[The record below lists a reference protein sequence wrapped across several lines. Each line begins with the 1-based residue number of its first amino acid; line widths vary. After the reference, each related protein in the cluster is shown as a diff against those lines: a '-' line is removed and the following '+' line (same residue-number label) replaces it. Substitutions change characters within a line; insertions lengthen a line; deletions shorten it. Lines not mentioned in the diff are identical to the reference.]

1 MSDVALVTGAT
12 GLLGSY
18 LVERL
23 LEDGWGVRA
32 LVRRP
37 EQARWLEEVGATL
50 FAGDIADRPSIT
62 SAASGCSL
70 VFHAA
75 ASVGVG
81 TDWEAFRLGNVG
93 GTENVL
99 HASAATG
106 ARFVF
111 FSTTGVFG
119 RARYREVL
127 TDESVPLPKLP
138 QHEVY
143 GRSKQA
149 AERLVL
155 EAHERGTAWTA
166 IVRPSVMYGVR
177 DRQFVP
183 RIAPILQRG
192 FFPLLG
198 SGTST
203 MSLTHARSIA
213 EGALLVGTN
222 ESAGG
227 KVYHL
232 TDDFPIT
239 VSDLVR
245 YGAEGLGCRVRRVHV
260 PTAVAK
266 IGFGVLKP
274 FLVAIGR
281 SDLAPHTE
289 GTFDM
294 LTRNNPFTSRRAREE
309 LGWVPTTRPEVGLP
323 EAFRSWK
330 ARATSSLNTSGSR
343 SS

>member
-23 LEDGWGVRA
+23 LEDGWGVHA
-32 LVRRP
+32 LVRRL
-37 EQARWLEEVGATL
+37 EQARWLEEAGAKL
-50 FAGDIADRPSIT
+50 FAGDITDRPSIT

-81 TDWEAFRLGNVG
+81 NDWETFRLGNVE

-99 HASAATG
+99 HASAASG

-111 FSTTGVFG
+111 VSTTGVFG
-119 RARYREVL
+119 RARYREIP

-138 QHEVY
+138 EHEVY

-166 IVRPSVMYGVR
+166 IVRSPVMYGVR

-198 SGTST
+198 GGTST

-227 KVYHL
+227 KIYHL

-274 FLVAIGR
+274 LLVAIGR

-289 GTFDM
+289 GTLDM

-330 ARATSSLNTSGSR
+330 ARATSSLDTSCS
-343 SS
+343 

>member
-37 EQARWLEEVGATL
+37 EQARWLEEAGAKL
-50 FAGDIADRPSIT
+50 FAGDITDRPSIT

-81 TDWEAFRLGNVG
+81 NDWETFRLGNVE

-99 HASAATG
+99 HASAASG

-111 FSTTGVFG
+111 VSTTGVFG
-119 RARYREVL
+119 RARYREVP

-138 QHEVY
+138 EHEVY

-166 IVRPSVMYGVR
+166 IVRSPVMYGVR

-198 SGTST
+198 GGTST

-227 KVYHL
+227 KIYHL

-274 FLVAIGR
+274 LLVAISR

-289 GTFDM
+289 GTLDM

-309 LGWVPTTRPEVGLP
+309 LGWVPTTRPEAGLP

-330 ARATSSLNTSGSR
+330 ARATSSLDTSCS
-343 SS
+343 

>member
-18 LVERL
+18 LVEQL

-37 EQARWLEEVGATL
+37 EQARWLEEAGAKL
-50 FAGDIADRPSIT
+50 FAGDITDRPSIT

-81 TDWEAFRLGNVG
+81 NDWETFRLGNVE

-99 HASAATG
+99 HASAASG

-111 FSTTGVFG
+111 VSTTGVFG
-119 RARYREVL
+119 RARYREVP

-138 QHEVY
+138 EHEVY

-166 IVRPSVMYGVR
+166 IVRPPVMYGVQ

-198 SGTST
+198 GGTST

-227 KVYHL
+227 KIYHL

-274 FLVAIGR
+274 LLVAIGR

-289 GTFDM
+289 GTLDM

-309 LGWVPTTRPEVGLP
+309 LGWVPTTRPEAGLP

-330 ARATSSLNTSGSR
+330 ARATSSLDTSCS
-343 SS
+343 

>member
-32 LVRRP
+32 LVRHP
-37 EQARWLEEVGATL
+37 EQARWLEEAGAKL
-50 FAGDIADRPSIT
+50 FAGDITDRPSIT

-81 TDWEAFRLGNVG
+81 NDWETFRLGNVE

-99 HASAATG
+99 HASAASG

-111 FSTTGVFG
+111 VSTTGVFG
-119 RARYREVL
+119 RARYREIP

-138 QHEVY
+138 EHEVY

-166 IVRPSVMYGVR
+166 IVRSPVMYGVR

-198 SGTST
+198 GGTST
-203 MSLTHARSIA
+203 MRLTHARSIA

-227 KVYHL
+227 KIYHL

-274 FLVAIGR
+274 LLVAIGR

-289 GTFDM
+289 GTLDM

-309 LGWVPTTRPEVGLP
+309 LGWVPTTRPEAGLP

-330 ARATSSLNTSGSR
+330 ARATSSLDTSCS
-343 SS
+343 

>member
-32 LVRRP
+32 LVRHP
-37 EQARWLEEVGATL
+37 EQARWLEEAGAKL
-50 FAGDIADRPSIT
+50 FAGDITDRPSIT

-81 TDWEAFRLGNVG
+81 NDWETFRLGNVE

-99 HASAATG
+99 HASAASG

-111 FSTTGVFG
+111 VSTTGVFG
-119 RARYREVL
+119 RARYREIP

-138 QHEVY
+138 EHEVY

-155 EAHERGTAWTA
+155 EAHERGTTWTA
-166 IVRPSVMYGVR
+166 IVRSPVMYGVR

-198 SGTST
+198 GGTST

-227 KVYHL
+227 KIYHL

-274 FLVAIGR
+274 LLVAIGR

-289 GTFDM
+289 GTLDM

-309 LGWVPTTRPEVGLP
+309 LGWVPTTRPEAGLP

-330 ARATSSLNTSGSR
+330 ARATSSLDTSCS
-343 SS
+343 

>member
-32 LVRRP
+32 LVRRL
-37 EQARWLEEVGATL
+37 EQARWLEEAGAKL
-50 FAGDIADRPSIT
+50 FAGDITDRPSIT

-81 TDWEAFRLGNVG
+81 NDWETFRLGNVE

-99 HASAATG
+99 HASAASG

-111 FSTTGVFG
+111 VSTTGVFG
-119 RARYREVL
+119 RARYREIP

-138 QHEVY
+138 EHEVY

-166 IVRPSVMYGVR
+166 IVRSPVMYGVR

-198 SGTST
+198 GGTST

-227 KVYHL
+227 KIYHL

-274 FLVAIGR
+274 LLVAIGR

-289 GTFDM
+289 GTLDM

-309 LGWVPTTRPEVGLP
+309 LGWVPTTRPEAGLP

-330 ARATSSLNTSGSR
+330 ARATSSLDTSCS
-343 SS
+343 

>member
-37 EQARWLEEVGATL
+37 EQARWLEEAGAKL
-50 FAGDIADRPSIT
+50 FAGDITDRPSIT

-81 TDWEAFRLGNVG
+81 NDWETFRLGNVE

-99 HASAATG
+99 HASAASG

-111 FSTTGVFG
+111 VSTTGVFG
-119 RARYREVL
+119 RARYREIP

-138 QHEVY
+138 EHEVY

-166 IVRPSVMYGVR
+166 IVRSPVMYGVL

-198 SGTST
+198 GGTST

-227 KVYHL
+227 EIYHL

-245 YGAEGLGCRVRRVHV
+245 YGAEGLGCRVRRIHV

-266 IGFGVLKP
+266 VGFAVLKP
-274 FLVAIGR
+274 FFVTIGR
-281 SDLAPHTE
+281 GDLAPHTE
-289 GTFDM
+289 GTLDM

-309 LGWVPTTRPEVGLP
+309 LSWVPTTRPEVGLP

-330 ARATSSLNTSGSR
+330 ARATSSLDTSGSR

>member
-32 LVRRP
+32 LVRRL
-37 EQARWLEEVGATL
+37 EQARWLEEAGAKL
-50 FAGDIADRPSIT
+50 FAGDITDRPSIT

-81 TDWEAFRLGNVG
+81 NDWETFRLGNVE

-99 HASAATG
+99 HASAASG

-111 FSTTGVFG
+111 VSTTGVFG
-119 RARYREVL
+119 RARYREIP

-138 QHEVY
+138 EHEVY

-166 IVRPSVMYGVR
+166 IVRPPVMYGVR

-198 SGTST
+198 GGTST

-227 KVYHL
+227 KIYHL

-260 PTAVAK
+260 PTAVVK

-274 FLVAIGR
+274 LLVAIGR

-289 GTFDM
+289 GTLDM

-330 ARATSSLNTSGSR
+330 ARATSSLDTSGSR

>member
-1 MSDVALVTGAT
+1 MSDLALVTGAT

-23 LEDGWGVRA
+23 LDEGWGVRA
-32 LVRRP
+32 LVRQP
-37 EQARWLEEVGATL
+37 ERARWLEEKGATL
-50 FAGDIADRPSIT
+50 SAGDITDPSSVM

-81 TDWEAFRLGNVG
+81 TDWETFRLGNVE

-99 HASAATG
+99 QASAASG
-106 ARFVF
+106 ARLVFV
-111 FSTTGVFG
+111 STTGVFG
-119 RARYREVL
+119 RARYREVP

-138 QHEVY
+138 EHEVY

-155 EAHERGTAWTA
+155 EAHERGTVWTA
-166 IVRPSVMYGVR
+166 IVRPPVMYGVR

-183 RIAPILQRG
+183 RIAPIFQRG

-198 SGTST
+198 GGAST
-203 MSLTHARSIA
+203 LSLTHARSIA
-213 EGALLVGTN
+213 EGALLVGAN

-227 KVYHL
+227 KIYHL

-245 YGAEGLGCRVRRVHV
+245 YGAEGLGCRVRRIHV

-266 IGFGVLKP
+266 VGFGILKP
-274 FLVAIGR
+274 LLIAVGR
-281 SDLAPHTE
+281 GDLAPHTE
-289 GTFDM
+289 GTLDM
-294 LTRNNPFTSRRAREE
+294 LTRDNPFTSRRAREE

-330 ARATSSLNTSGSR
+330 VQATSSLDSRGSR

>member
-23 LEDGWGVRA
+23 REDGWGVRA

-37 EQARWLEEVGATL
+37 EQARWLEEAGAKL
-50 FAGDIADRPSIT
+50 FAGDITDRPSIT

-81 TDWEAFRLGNVG
+81 NDWETFRLGNVE

-99 HASAATG
+99 HASAASG

-111 FSTTGVFG
+111 VSTTGVFG
-119 RARYREVL
+119 RARYREIP

-138 QHEVY
+138 EHEVY

-166 IVRPSVMYGVR
+166 IVRSPVMYGVR

-198 SGTST
+198 GGTST

-227 KVYHL
+227 KIYHL

-274 FLVAIGR
+274 LLVAIGR

-289 GTFDM
+289 GTLDM

-309 LGWVPTTRPEVGLP
+309 LGWVPTTRPEAGLP

-330 ARATSSLNTSGSR
+330 ARATSSLDTSCS
-343 SS
+343 

>member
-1 MSDVALVTGAT
+1 
-12 GLLGSY
+12 
-18 LVERL
+18 
-23 LEDGWGVRA
+23 
-32 LVRRP
+32 
-37 EQARWLEEVGATL
+37 
-50 FAGDIADRPSIT
+50 
-62 SAASGCSL
+62 
-70 VFHAA
+70 
-75 ASVGVG
+75 
-81 TDWEAFRLGNVG
+81 
-93 GTENVL
+93 
-99 HASAATG
+99 
-106 ARFVF
+106 
-111 FSTTGVFG
+111 
-119 RARYREVL
+119 
-127 TDESVPLPKLP
+127 
-138 QHEVY
+138 VY

-166 IVRPSVMYGVR
+166 IVRSPVMYGVR

-198 SGTST
+198 GGTST

-227 KVYHL
+227 KIYHL

-266 IGFGVLKP
+266 VGFGVLKP
-274 FLVAIGR
+274 FFVAIGR
-281 SDLAPHTE
+281 GDLAPHTE
-289 GTFDM
+289 GTLDM

-330 ARATSSLNTSGSR
+330 ARATSSLDTSCS
-343 SS
+343 

>member
-32 LVRRP
+32 LVRHP
-37 EQARWLEEVGATL
+37 EQARWLEEAGAKL
-50 FAGDIADRPSIT
+50 FAGDITDRPSIT

-81 TDWEAFRLGNVG
+81 NDWETFRLGNVE

-99 HASAATG
+99 HASAASG

-111 FSTTGVFG
+111 VSTTGVFG
-119 RARYREVL
+119 RARYREIP

-138 QHEVY
+138 EHEVY

-166 IVRPSVMYGVR
+166 IVRSPVMYGVR

-198 SGTST
+198 GGTST

-227 KVYHL
+227 KIYHL

-266 IGFGVLKP
+266 VGFGVLKP
-274 FLVAIGR
+274 FFVTIGR

-289 GTFDM
+289 GTLDM

-309 LGWVPTTRPEVGLP
+309 LGWVPTTRPEAGLP

-330 ARATSSLNTSGSR
+330 ARATSSLDTSCS
-343 SS
+343 

>member
-37 EQARWLEEVGATL
+37 EQARWLEEAGATL

-81 TDWEAFRLGNVG
+81 IDWETFRLGNVE

-99 HASAATG
+99 QASAASG
-106 ARFVF
+106 ARLVFV
-111 FSTTGVFG
+111 STTGVFG
-119 RARYREVL
+119 RARYREL
-127 TDESVPLPKLP
+127 PTDESVPLPELP
-138 QHEVY
+138 EHEVY

-155 EAHERGTAWTA
+155 EAHERGTVWTA
-166 IVRPSVMYGVR
+166 IVRPPVMYGVR

-183 RIAPILQRG
+183 RIAPIFQRG

-198 SGTST
+198 GGAST

-227 KVYHL
+227 KIYHL

-245 YGAEGLGCRVRRVHV
+245 YGAEGLGCRVRRIHI

-266 IGFGVLKP
+266 VGFGILKP
-274 FLVAIGR
+274 LLIAVGR
-281 SDLAPHTE
+281 GDLAPHTE
-289 GTFDM
+289 GALDM

-323 EAFRSWK
+323 EAFRSWEVQ
-330 ARATSSLNTSGSR
+330 ATSSLDSRGSR

>member
-1 MSDVALVTGAT
+1 VSDVALVTGAT

-23 LEDGWGVRA
+23 LEDGWGVHA
-32 LVRRP
+32 LVRRL
-37 EQARWLEEVGATL
+37 EQARWLEEAGAKL
-50 FAGDIADRPSIT
+50 FAGDITDRPSIT

-81 TDWEAFRLGNVG
+81 NDWETFRLGNVE

-99 HASAATG
+99 HASAASG

-111 FSTTGVFG
+111 VSTTGVFG
-119 RARYREVL
+119 RARYREIP

-138 QHEVY
+138 EHEVY

-166 IVRPSVMYGVR
+166 IVRSPVMYGVR

-198 SGTST
+198 GGTST

-227 KVYHL
+227 KIYHL

-274 FLVAIGR
+274 LLVAIGR

-289 GTFDM
+289 GTLDM

-330 ARATSSLNTSGSR
+330 ARATSSLDTSCS
-343 SS
+343 

>member
-32 LVRRP
+32 LVRRL
-37 EQARWLEEVGATL
+37 EQARWLEEAGAKL
-50 FAGDIADRPSIT
+50 FAGDITDRPSIT
-62 SAASGCSL
+62 SSASGCSL

-81 TDWEAFRLGNVG
+81 NDWETFRLGNVE

-99 HASAATG
+99 HASAASG

-111 FSTTGVFG
+111 VSTTGVFG
-119 RARYREVL
+119 RARYREIP

-138 QHEVY
+138 EHEVY

-166 IVRPSVMYGVR
+166 IVRSPVMYGVR

-198 SGTST
+198 GGTST

-227 KVYHL
+227 KIYHL

-260 PTAVAK
+260 PTAVVK

-274 FLVAIGR
+274 LLVAIGR

-289 GTFDM
+289 GTLDM

-309 LGWVPTTRPEVGLP
+309 LGWVPTTRPEAGLP

-330 ARATSSLNTSGSR
+330 ARATSSLDTSCS
-343 SS
+343 

>member
-32 LVRRP
+32 LVRHP
-37 EQARWLEEVGATL
+37 EQARWLEEAGAKL
-50 FAGDIADRPSIT
+50 FAGDITDRPSIT

-81 TDWEAFRLGNVG
+81 NDWETFRLGNVE

-99 HASAATG
+99 HASAASG

-111 FSTTGVFG
+111 VSTTGVFG
-119 RARYREVL
+119 RARYREIP

-138 QHEVY
+138 EHEVY

-166 IVRPSVMYGVR
+166 IVRSTVMYGVR

-198 SGTST
+198 GGTST

-227 KVYHL
+227 KIYHL

-274 FLVAIGR
+274 LLVAIGR

-289 GTFDM
+289 GTLDM

-309 LGWVPTTRPEVGLP
+309 LGWVPTTRPEAGLP

-330 ARATSSLNTSGSR
+330 ARATSSLDTSCS
-343 SS
+343 

>member
-32 LVRRP
+32 LVRHP
-37 EQARWLEEVGATL
+37 EQARWLEEAGAKL
-50 FAGDIADRPSIT
+50 FAGDITDRPSIT

-81 TDWEAFRLGNVG
+81 NDWETFRLGNVE

-99 HASAATG
+99 HASAASG

-111 FSTTGVFG
+111 VSTTGVFG
-119 RARYREVL
+119 RARYREVP

-138 QHEVY
+138 EHEVY

-166 IVRPSVMYGVR
+166 IVRSPVMYGVR

-198 SGTST
+198 GGTST

-227 KVYHL
+227 KIYHL

-274 FLVAIGR
+274 LLVAIGR

-289 GTFDM
+289 GTLDM
-294 LTRNNPFTSRRAREE
+294 LTRNNPFSSRRAREE
-309 LGWVPTTRPEVGLP
+309 LGWVPTTRPEAGLP

-330 ARATSSLNTSGSR
+330 ARATSSLDTSCS
-343 SS
+343 

>member
-32 LVRRP
+32 LVRHP
-37 EQARWLEEVGATL
+37 EQARWLEEAGAKL
-50 FAGDIADRPSIT
+50 FAGDITDRPSIT

-81 TDWEAFRLGNVG
+81 NDWETFRLGNVE

-99 HASAATG
+99 HASAASG

-111 FSTTGVFG
+111 VSTTGVFG
-119 RARYREVL
+119 RARYREIP

-138 QHEVY
+138 EHEVY

-166 IVRPSVMYGVR
+166 IVRSPVMYGVR

-198 SGTST
+198 GGTST

-227 KVYHL
+227 KIYHL

-245 YGAEGLGCRVRRVHV
+245 YGAKGLGCRVRRVHV

-274 FLVAIGR
+274 LLVAIGR

-289 GTFDM
+289 GTLDM

-309 LGWVPTTRPEVGLP
+309 LGWVPTTRPEAGLP

-330 ARATSSLNTSGSR
+330 ARATSSLDTSCS
-343 SS
+343 

>member
-32 LVRRP
+32 LVRHP
-37 EQARWLEEVGATL
+37 EQARWLEEAGAKL
-50 FAGDIADRPSIT
+50 FAGDITDRPSIT

-81 TDWEAFRLGNVG
+81 NDWETFRLGNVE

-99 HASAATG
+99 HASAASG

-111 FSTTGVFG
+111 VSTTGVFG
-119 RARYREVL
+119 RARYREIP

-138 QHEVY
+138 EHEVY

-166 IVRPSVMYGVR
+166 IVRSPVMYGVR

-198 SGTST
+198 GGTST

-227 KVYHL
+227 KIYHL

-274 FLVAIGR
+274 LLVAIGR

-289 GTFDM
+289 GTLDM

-309 LGWVPTTRPEVGLP
+309 LGWVPTTRPEAGLP

-330 ARATSSLNTSGSR
+330 ARATSSLDTSCS
-343 SS
+343 

>member
-1 MSDVALVTGAT
+1 
-12 GLLGSY
+12 
-18 LVERL
+18 
-23 LEDGWGVRA
+23 
-32 LVRRP
+32 
-37 EQARWLEEVGATL
+37 
-50 FAGDIADRPSIT
+50 
-62 SAASGCSL
+62 
-70 VFHAA
+70 
-75 ASVGVG
+75 
-81 TDWEAFRLGNVG
+81 
-93 GTENVL
+93 
-99 HASAATG
+99 
-106 ARFVF
+106 
-111 FSTTGVFG
+111 
-119 RARYREVL
+119 
-127 TDESVPLPKLP
+127 
-138 QHEVY
+138 
-143 GRSKQA
+143 
-149 AERLVL
+149 
-155 EAHERGTAWTA
+155 
-166 IVRPSVMYGVR
+166 MYGVR

-198 SGTST
+198 GGTST

-227 KVYHL
+227 KIYHL

-245 YGAEGLGCRVRRVHV
+245 YGAEGLGCRVRQVHV

-289 GTFDM
+289 GTLDM

-309 LGWVPTTRPEVGLP
+309 LGWVPTTRPEAGIP

-330 ARATSSLNTSGSR
+330 IRVTSSLDTSCS
-343 SS
+343 

>member
-23 LEDGWGVRA
+23 LEDGWGVHA
-32 LVRRP
+32 LVRRL
-37 EQARWLEEVGATL
+37 EQARWLEEAGAKL
-50 FAGDIADRPSIT
+50 FAGDITDRPSIT

-81 TDWEAFRLGNVG
+81 NDWETFRLGNVE

-99 HASAATG
+99 HASAASG

-111 FSTTGVFG
+111 VSTTGVFG
-119 RARYREVL
+119 RARYREIP

-138 QHEVY
+138 EHEVY

-166 IVRPSVMYGVR
+166 IVRSPVMYGVR

-198 SGTST
+198 GGTST

-227 KVYHL
+227 KIYHL

-266 IGFGVLKP
+266 IGFSVLKP
-274 FLVAIGR
+274 LLVAIGR

-289 GTFDM
+289 GTLDM

-309 LGWVPTTRPEVGLP
+309 LGWVPTTRPEVGVP

-330 ARATSSLNTSGSR
+330 ARATSSLDTSCS
-343 SS
+343 

>member
-32 LVRRP
+32 LVRHP
-37 EQARWLEEVGATL
+37 EQARWLEEAGAKL
-50 FAGDIADRPSIT
+50 FAGDITDRPSIT

-81 TDWEAFRLGNVG
+81 NDWETFRLGNVE

-99 HASAATG
+99 HASAASG

-111 FSTTGVFG
+111 VSTTGVFG
-119 RARYREVL
+119 RARYREVP

-138 QHEVY
+138 EHEVY

-166 IVRPSVMYGVR
+166 IVRSPVMYGVR

-198 SGTST
+198 GGTST

-227 KVYHL
+227 KIYHL

-266 IGFGVLKP
+266 VGFGVLKP
-274 FLVAIGR
+274 FFVTIGR

-289 GTFDM
+289 GTLDM

-309 LGWVPTTRPEVGLP
+309 LGWVPTTRPEAGLP

-330 ARATSSLNTSGSR
+330 ARATSSLDTSCS
-343 SS
+343 

>member
-37 EQARWLEEVGATL
+37 EQARWLEEAGAKL
-50 FAGDIADRPSIT
+50 FAGDITDRPSIT

-81 TDWEAFRLGNVG
+81 NDWETFRLGNVE

-99 HASAATG
+99 HASAASG

-111 FSTTGVFG
+111 VSTTGVFG
-119 RARYREVL
+119 RARYREIP

-138 QHEVY
+138 EHEVY

-166 IVRPSVMYGVR
+166 IVRSPVMYGVL

-198 SGTST
+198 GGTST

-227 KVYHL
+227 EIYHL

-274 FLVAIGR
+274 LLVAIGR

-289 GTFDM
+289 GTLDM

-309 LGWVPTTRPEVGLP
+309 LGWVPTTRPEAGLP

-330 ARATSSLNTSGSR
+330 ARATSSLDTSCS
-343 SS
+343 

>member
-37 EQARWLEEVGATL
+37 EQARWLEEAGAKL
-50 FAGDIADRPSIT
+50 FAGDITDRPSIT

-81 TDWEAFRLGNVG
+81 NDWETFRLGNVE

-99 HASAATG
+99 HASAASG

-119 RARYREVL
+119 RARYREVP

-138 QHEVY
+138 EHEVY

-166 IVRPSVMYGVR
+166 IVRPPVMYGVR

-198 SGTST
+198 GGAST

-227 KVYHL
+227 KIYHL

-274 FLVAIGR
+274 LLVAIGR

-289 GTFDM
+289 GTLDM
-294 LTRNNPFTSRRAREE
+294 LTRNNPFTSRRARDE

-330 ARATSSLNTSGSR
+330 ARATSSVNTSGIR
-343 SS
+343 SG

>member
-32 LVRRP
+32 LVRRL
-37 EQARWLEEVGATL
+37 EQARWLEEAGAKL
-50 FAGDIADRPSIT
+50 FAGDITDRPSIT

-81 TDWEAFRLGNVG
+81 NDWETFRLGNVE

-99 HASAATG
+99 HASAASG

-111 FSTTGVFG
+111 VSTTGVFG
-119 RARYREVL
+119 RARYREVP

-138 QHEVY
+138 EHEVY

-166 IVRPSVMYGVR
+166 IVRSPVMYGVR

-198 SGTST
+198 GGTST

-213 EGALLVGTN
+213 EGAFLVGTN

-227 KVYHL
+227 KIYHL

-274 FLVAIGR
+274 LLVAIGR
-281 SDLAPHTE
+281 SDLALHTE
-289 GTFDM
+289 GTLDM

-309 LGWVPTTRPEVGLP
+309 LGWVPTTRPEAGLP

-330 ARATSSLNTSGSR
+330 ARATSSLDTSCF
-343 SS
+343 

>member
-1 MSDVALVTGAT
+1 
-12 GLLGSY
+12 
-18 LVERL
+18 
-23 LEDGWGVRA
+23 
-32 LVRRP
+32 
-37 EQARWLEEVGATL
+37 
-50 FAGDIADRPSIT
+50 
-62 SAASGCSL
+62 
-70 VFHAA
+70 
-75 ASVGVG
+75 
-81 TDWEAFRLGNVG
+81 
-93 GTENVL
+93 
-99 HASAATG
+99 
-106 ARFVF
+106 
-111 FSTTGVFG
+111 
-119 RARYREVL
+119 
-127 TDESVPLPKLP
+127 
-138 QHEVY
+138 
-143 GRSKQA
+143 
-149 AERLVL
+149 
-155 EAHERGTAWTA
+155 
-166 IVRPSVMYGVR
+166 
-177 DRQFVP
+177 
-183 RIAPILQRG
+183 
-192 FFPLLG
+192 
-198 SGTST
+198 

-227 KVYHL
+227 KIYHL

-281 SDLAPHTE
+281 GDLAPHTD

-294 LTRNNPFTSRRAREE
+294 LTCNNPFTSRRAREE

-330 ARATSSLNTSGSR
+330 ARATSSLDTSGSR